1 MSREKFPGFEALVGW
16 PTVFFFHFKLTAL
29 FICLLVEITLN
40 KFVRWSHSET
50 LAVLVTVY
58 NWTLWTFVHVHTGR
72 CMERI
77 VWVLLYHL
85 YTITLGHWKLYQ
97 NKHRENCYIFSF
109 FSVAW
114 LTSSIH
120 FDIYVNIFYQLKN
133 LLSFRYHHQ
142 IDQHSVYRSQIKSFF

>member
-97 NKHRENCYIFSF
+97 NKQRENCYIFSF
-109 FSVAW
+109 FFSCLINFVYTLRYLCKHFLSIKKFIIISVPP
-114 LTSSIH
+114 S
-120 FDIYVNIFYQLKN
+120 N
-133 LLSFRYHHQ
+133 
-142 IDQHSVYRSQIKSFF
+142 RST